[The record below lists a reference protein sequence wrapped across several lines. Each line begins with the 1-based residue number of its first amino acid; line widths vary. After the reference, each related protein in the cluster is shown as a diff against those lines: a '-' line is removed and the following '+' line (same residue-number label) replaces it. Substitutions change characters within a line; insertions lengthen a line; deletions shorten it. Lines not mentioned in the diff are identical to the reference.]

1 MVLKE
6 LKTKAVKQFATM
18 FNTDKCRTSCITIN
32 NTSHSNVSFVEIYDN
47 FVLLNRQTID
57 SGIITL
63 CCIMIDDVIEMS
75 YVTRNL
81 NRVSFDNIEL

>member
-18 FNTDKCRTSCITIN
+18 FNTDKCRTNCVTIN
-32 NTSHSNVSFVEIYDN
+32 NVAHSNVSFVEVDDN
-47 FVLLNRQTID
+47 FVLLNRRTIE

-63 CCIMIDDVIEMS
+63 CCITIDDVIEMS

-81 NRVSFDNIEL
+81 NIVSFDNIEL